1 METYVIIGTLA
12 ALNVGLFAWLRA
24 DIKDVRREILE
35 QGATLR
41 REMLEQGATLRKEH
55 AGLRESLVKMGERMA
70 NLGERMAK
78 VEGTL
83 QGLCAA
89 VGGGGQLTGPD

>member
-24 DIKDVRREILE
+24 DIKDVRRE
-35 QGATLR
+35 
-41 REMLEQGATLRKEH
+41 MLEQGATLRKEH
-55 AGLRESLVKMGERMA
+55 ADLRESLMKMGERI
-70 NLGERMAK
+70 AK

-89 VGGGGQLTGPD
+89 VGVGGQLTGPD